1 MFPKRHAADDKPG
14 TLRGHLQGGKMKQ
27 KKQSPRAGKPARTS
41 AKPTRNVGKTGK
53 PAPVTSAERW
63 VNLTIIQAVRERADA
78 VHIEP
83 GCDGLT
89 VRFRVDGTL
98 RPIPAPEKSLQP
110 GVISRIKT
118 MSRMNVAEERLPQDG
133 RYGAVIDGRE
143 VDFRVS
149 SFPSVYGES
158 VVMRLLDRTGL
169 RPIDRVGFLPG
180 VMTKVR
186 AMMAKPRG
194 VILVAGPTGSGKTT
208 VLYGIV
214 SELST
219 GEKKIISIEDP
230 VEYTLDGVTQS
241 QVNPHAGYNYSN
253 GLRSVLHHDP
263 DVIML
268 GGIGDAE
275 TAQTALQAALTGQ
288 LVLSTIHANDAPE
301 TITRL
306 VEMGVEPF
314 LVATG
319 LEGIIAMRLVRLIC
333 PACKYSYLPGVEASR
348 VLGLKPGQKV
358 FKGRGCAQCNN
369 TGYKGRI
376 GIFEVLPMTDEIRD
390 LVVTRPH
397 PSAVRD
403 LARKAGVATL
413 LEDGLEKVKAGTT
426 TIDEV
431 MRVTARPSTGDQP
444 AH

>member
-1 MFPKRHAADDKPG
+1 MR
-14 TLRGHLQGGKMKQ
+14 Q
-27 KKQSPRAGKPARTS
+27 KKQSPS
-41 AKPTRNVGKTGK
+41 TGK
-53 PAPVTSAERW
+53 PAGKSERPPRKAEKVKQPAPATTAERW
-63 VNLTIIQAVRERADA
+63 VYQTIIQAARERADA

-83 GCDGLT
+83 GRDGLT
-89 VRFRVDGTL
+89 VQFRVDGIL
-98 RPIPAPEKSLQP
+98 RPIPAPDKSLRP

-143 VDFRVS
+143 VDFRTS
-149 SFPSVYGES
+149 SFPTSYGES
-158 VVMRLLDRTGL
+158 LVMRLLDRAGV
-169 RPIDRVGFLPG
+169 RPLDQVGFQPG
-180 VMTKVR
+180 VMAKVR
-186 AMMAKPRG
+186 AMMTKPHG

-208 VLYGIV
+208 VLYGLV
-214 SELST
+214 SELSAAR
-219 GEKKIISIEDP
+219 KKILSIEDP
-230 VEYTLDGVTQS
+230 IEYDLDHVSQS
-241 QVNPHAGYNYSN
+241 NVDRRIGYDYMT
-253 GLRSVLHHDP
+253 GLRSALRHDP

-268 GGIGDAE
+268 GGIEDAE
-275 TAQTALQAALTGQ
+275 TAQAALQSALTGQ
-288 LVLSTIHANDAPE
+288 LVLSTIYAGDAPE
-301 TITRL
+301 TITRV

-319 LEGIIAMRLVRLIC
+319 LEGVIAVQLVRLIC
-333 PACKYSYLPGVEASR
+333 TACKYSYEPGVEASR

-376 GIFEVLPMTDEIRD
+376 GIFEVLPMNDEIRD

-397 PSAVRD
+397 PNAVRE
-403 LARKAGVATL
+403 LARKAGAATL

-431 MRVTARPSTGDQP
+431 MRVTARPSTGNR
-444 AH
+444 